1 MRPRG
6 IGVDKEVFNAAMER
20 QRADARKAW
29 AGSGETATEALW
41 FALKERLGATE
52 FLGYETERSEGV
64 VTAIIHDGGEAFSLK
79 EGARGALI
87 LNQTPFYGESGGQVG
102 DVGVMRARGL
112 RFRVENTVKK
122 LGDLIVHEGV
132 VEEGEITPGLAL
144 ELDVDHE
151 RRTQSRAN
159 HSATHILHEALRQVL
174 GEHVAQKGSLVAP
187 DRLRFDFTHPK
198 PLTDE
203 ELAARRDARQ

>member
-1 MRPRG
+1 MARGLAILDEETAALGQGDKLSGETAFKLYDTYGFPLDLTEDALRPRG

-29 AGSGETATEALW
+29 AGSGETATETLW

-102 DVGVMRARGL
+102 DVGVMRASGV
-112 RFRVENTVKK
+112 RFRVENT
-122 LGDLIVHEGV
+122 
-132 VEEGEITPGLAL
+132 EE
-144 ELDVDHE
+144 
-151 RRTQSRAN
+151 
-159 HSATHILHEALRQVL
+159 
-174 GEHVAQKGSLVAP
+174 
-187 DRLRFDFTHPK
+187 
-198 PLTDE
+198 
-203 ELAARRDARQ
+203 ARRPHRSRGRRRRGRDHARPRARARRRPRAPHAVARQPFGHAYSA